1 MQIIPSIPTWEAHPI
16 DRLYRAG
23 VSLNVNTDGRMCTP
37 TNMNHE
43 YEGMSQVFGWTNDQF
58 LATNLMAVEAA
69 FVEEDVKQRLRTTLI
84 ATYS

>member
-1 MQIIPSIPTWEAHPI
+1 
-16 DRLYRAG
+16 
-23 VSLNVNTDGRMCTP
+23 MCTP

-84 ATYS
+84 AAYS